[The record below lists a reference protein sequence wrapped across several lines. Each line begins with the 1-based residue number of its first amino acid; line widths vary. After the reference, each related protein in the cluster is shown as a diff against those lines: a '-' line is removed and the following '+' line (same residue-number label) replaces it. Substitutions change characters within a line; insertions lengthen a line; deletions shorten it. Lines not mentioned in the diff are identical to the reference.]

1 MVLGYLNQWKQE
13 VFKLRKRSNHRVNNF
28 FKTWLRWLQKLWRSF
43 LKLLRV
49 FFTGEQDHP
58 KRSLRSHRN
67 QELNELNEQSN
78 LSGEQPIL
86 NSRPTAFLLG
96 LEDIDNLEFLTT
108 KELIEQIEWNSES
121 QEILPVKEE
130 DLTLLEDL
138 LVNFP
143 DS

>member
-13 VFKLRKRSNHRVNNF
+13 VFKLRKRSNHRAKNF

-43 LKLLRV
+43 LKLLRIL
-49 FFTGEQDHP
+49 FIGEQDHP
-58 KRSLRSHRN
+58 RQSQRSHRE
-67 QELNELNEQSN
+67 QKLNDQSSLSNEP
-78 LSGEQPIL
+78 PIL

-143 DS
+143 ES